1 MALGTAQNKSFKR
14 GAHPALGSKLG
25 IIENTIDVS
34 GVTNGDGLT
43 VVTFASPTLIIAT
56 GIEIKTATNA
66 SVTVSLG
73 DSEGGAEYV
82 NAQDGTDTAGTQMT
96 RVAIMPTLK
105 AAASVLVL
113 SIAGDDSTAGSM
125 RVWAI
130 VADPGGVSG

>member
-1 MALGTAQNKSFKR
+1 MALSTAQNKNFKR

-34 GVTNGDGLT
+34 EVTNGDGLT
-43 VVTFASPTLIIAT
+43 AITFASATLIIAA

-66 SVTVSLG
+66 SVTVDLG
-73 DSEGGAEYV
+73 DSENGTEYV
-82 NAQDGTDTAGTQMT
+82 SAQDGTDTAGTQMA
-96 RVAIMPTLK
+96 RVAVTPIMK

-113 SIAGDDSTAGSM
+113 SIGGATPSAGSM

-130 VADPGGVSG
+130 VADPGGASG